1 MITLY
6 FASSNKHKFLEFRRM
21 LEDLVDLKWIQVE
34 YLEPQANDLIE
45 VATTSALWLSEY
57 LPEPFFLEDAGLF
70 IKALGG
76 FPGPYSSYV
85 FDSLGNDG
93 ILRLMSGVKERSAV
107 FSSVIALH
115 VGNSV
120 ITFEGRVAGYI
131 AEGKRGGG
139 WGFDPI
145 FIPEGS
151 NGLTFGE
158 LGEDKDRF
166 SHRGRSTD
174 ELRKFLMAKGEQ
186 FFKND
191 EWIAGKEG

>member
-1 MITLY
+1 MIKVY
-6 FASSNKHKFLEFRRM
+6 FASSNRHKFLEFSRM
-21 LEDLVDLKWIQVE
+21 LKDVASLRWIQVE
-34 YLEPQANDLIE
+34 YLEPQADNLVE
-45 VATTSALWLSEY
+45 VAVTSALWLSKY
-57 LPEPFFLEDAGLF
+57 LPKPFFLEDAGLF

-85 FDSLGNDG
+85 FDKIGNEG
-93 ILRLMSGVKERSAV
+93 VLKLMSGVGERRAI

-115 VGNSV
+115 TGKSV
-120 ITFEGRVAGYI
+120 LTFEGKVKGSISEA
-131 AEGKRGGG
+131 KRGEG

-158 LGEDKDRF
+158 LGESKDNF
-166 SHRGRSTD
+166 SHRGRST
-174 ELRKFLMAKGEQ
+174 EKLKRFLMFMGEQ

-191 EWIAGKEG
+191 EWIAGREG